1 MRSNQLS
8 YLAIA
13 LKASAKI
20 EHFSKLPKYF
30 ATFFQ
35 KIYNYF
41 EPQYSTKVQTPTNQ
55 SIIIYDQITRDI
67 TDTYPYSC
75 VPSA

>member
-35 KIYNYF
+35 KNYNYF
-41 EPQYSTKVQTPTNQ
+41 ELKSPHKAQAPTNQ
-55 SIIIYDQITRDI
+55 SIIT
-67 TDTYPYSC
+67 
-75 VPSA
+75 

>member
-41 EPQYSTKVQTPTNQ
+41 ESKYSFKVQTPTNQ
-55 SIIIYDQITRDI
+55 SIIINNRIARNI
-67 TDTYPYSC
+67 TDTCPYSC
-75 VPSA
+75 APSA

>member
-20 EHFSKLPKYF
+20 EQFSKLAKYF
-30 ATFFQ
+30 ATFFG
-35 KIYNYF
+35 KS
-41 EPQYSTKVQTPTNQ
+41 EK
-55 SIIIYDQITRDI
+55 
-67 TDTYPYSC
+67 
-75 VPSA
+75 

>member
-41 EPQYSTKVQTPTNQ
+41 GSKYFHKVQTPTNQ
-55 SIIIYDQITRDI
+55 SIIIYDRIARSI

-75 VPSA
+75 APSA

>member
-41 EPQYSTKVQTPTNQ
+41 GSKYSHKMQTPTNQ
-55 SIIIYDQITRDI
+55 SIIICNRIARDI

-75 VPSA
+75 APSA

>member
-30 ATFFQ
+30 VTFFQ

-41 EPQYSTKVQTPTNQ
+41 EPKYPTKVQTPTNQ
-55 SIIIYDQITRDI
+55 SIIIYDRIARDI
-67 TDTYPYSC
+67 TDTYPYSYA
-75 VPSA
+75 PSA

>member
-20 EHFSKLPKYF
+20 RTIFVSANFLEL
-30 ATFFQ
+30 FFNLFN
-35 KIYNYF
+35 KIGCQPEN
-41 EPQYSTKVQTPTNQ
+41 
-55 SIIIYDQITRDI
+55 
-67 TDTYPYSC
+67 
-75 VPSA
+75 

>member
-41 EPQYSTKVQTPTNQ
+41 GPKYFHKVQTPTNQ
-55 SIIIYDQITRDI
+55 SIIIYDRIARDI
-67 TDTYPYSC
+67 TDTYPYSYA
-75 VPSA
+75 PSA